1 VTADEL
7 KTHLQ
12 TLDWSQAA
20 LARRL
25 GVAPNTVYR
34 WAAGLLPAPAWLA
47 GYLDMAATVR
57 RCVTRQA
64 MMSHHDVPLAMYELA
79 DRIGIGYAAQF
90 KEAQRA
96 YEAPLRR
103 EARKAFEKEWGVE
116 DDYAP

>member
-1 VTADEL
+1 MTADEL

-12 TLDWSQAA
+12 TLDWSQAE

-64 MMSHHDVPLAMYELA
+64 AAVEHGVPLAVYELA

-90 KEAQRA
+90 KERQRA
-96 YEAPLRR
+96 YEAPLRCEAQRRIR
-103 EARKAFEKEWGVE
+103 EEWGL
-116 DDYAP
+116 DDE